1 MRPLR
6 LSWRLAE
13 GADIASLRASITAD
27 LRQAGL
33 AALHSLGQ
41 HFMIDAAALTCLA
54 DTLGA
59 QPGMRVV
66 EIGPGTGVL
75 TTVLLERGC
84 QVLAVELDRGMV
96 GLLEGKFGQTAVA
109 ESRGRGVAGSTSLQT
124 SSSELGPAHTDDD
137 LGSMTGSVTDPATPR
152 PRDPATAVPAFSLIH
167 GDCLAAK
174 TRLHPAI
181 EDFAAA
187 GPWTL
192 GANLPYDV
200 SIPVILNAA
209 ALPRPPAVV
218 AVTVQL
224 EAARRLCS
232 RPGEA
237 AWGASAA
244 VLQASGIP
252 RLVRRLPPGCF
263 MPPPRVDSAIL
274 AWTPTSTLPAGFGAW
289 CRKVFS
295 FRRKVLPGALRDAG
309 LTRMDAEAA
318 CQACG
323 LDLTRRLQ
331 DLDAPELLALFA
343 LLPPTA

>member
-1 MRPLR
+1 MPP
-6 LSWRLAE
+6 AE
-13 GADIASLRASITAD
+13 GPDITSLRASITAD

-41 HFMIDAAALTCLA
+41 HFMIDAAALNCLA
-54 DTLGA
+54 DTLEA
-59 QPGMRVV
+59 RPGLRVV

-75 TTVLLERGC
+75 TAVLLERGC

-96 GLLEGKFGQTAVA
+96 GLLEGKFAQMD
-109 ESRGRGVAGSTSLQT
+109 
-124 SSSELGPAHTDDD
+124 GPAFT
-137 LGSMTGSVTDPATPR
+137 LV
-152 PRDPATAVPAFSLIH
+152 H

-181 EDFAAA
+181 EDFAAV
-187 GPWTL
+187 GPWAL

-263 MPPPRVDSAIL
+263 LPPPRVDSAIL
-274 AWTPTSTLPAGFGAW
+274 AWTPTGALPAGFGAW

-295 FRRKVLPGALRDAG
+295 ARRKVLPGALRDAG

-318 CQACG
+318 CEACG
-323 LDLTRRLQ
+323 LDQTRRLQ

-343 LLPPTA
+343 LLPPAA